1 MFIINTVDNKHVIV
15 ESCWFT
21 LSLDNFVTVFKVQL
35 VFANEVLWQHIML
48 CRNVLWSG
56 G

>member
-1 MFIINTVDNKHVIV
+1 MFRSNQIIIR
-15 ESCWFT
+15 E
-21 LSLDNFVTVFKVQL
+21 LSSLLNYITVFTIQL

-56 G
+56 C